1 VIRSKPLECRR
12 VRILLLLAA
21 ALVIKGAVAAPF
33 AVQLGDTRIALDAP
47 PGFADVQA
55 TGSPRLLELA
65 EALTSAS
72 NRILLFALEDGD
84 VRRFTVGDSPELR
97 RYVIVVTPR
106 ELQSARVTASA
117 FRALV
122 ADSLRELG
130 ALPDPKAELRPYL
143 DAQPRGRVSL
153 LGELRKEQDV
163 VSVVQGAR
171 LPDPPRSRE
180 PPRYLL
186 SSNTMLL
193 IRGKALNVAIYTNHS
208 GPEDVEWLRSVTLR
222 WIEELQRLNL
232 R

>member
-84 VRRFTVGDSPELR
+84 VRRFTVGDAPELR

-106 ELQSARVTASA
+106 ELQSARVTAAA